1 MDWAVAT
8 GLEVVDEAM
17 AVETGLEEEVEEA
30 ARESLEAL
38 EVELEEV
45 ATAEDQ
51 AVEMAEG
58 SVTARD
64 PEEEMADLATEGGSD
79 RCKFALHNPESRTH
93 LGREQNQNR
102 GLHRRNCRHS

>member
-1 MDWAVAT
+1 M
-8 GLEVVDEAM
+8 GPEVVDEAM

-45 ATAEDQ
+45 ATAEGQ
-51 AVEMAEG
+51 EVEMAEG
-58 SVTARD
+58 LVTARD

-79 RCKFALHNPESRTH
+79 RCKYVLDNPESRTH
-93 LGREQNQNR
+93 LDKERSQNR

>member
-1 MDWAVAT
+1 M
-8 GLEVVDEAM
+8 
-17 AVETGLEEEVEEA
+17 
-30 ARESLEAL
+30 
-38 EVELEEV
+38 ELEEV

-51 AVEMAEG
+51 AVEMGEG

-79 RCKFALHNPESRTH
+79 REKSALYNLESRTR
-93 LGREQNQNR
+93 LDRERSQNR